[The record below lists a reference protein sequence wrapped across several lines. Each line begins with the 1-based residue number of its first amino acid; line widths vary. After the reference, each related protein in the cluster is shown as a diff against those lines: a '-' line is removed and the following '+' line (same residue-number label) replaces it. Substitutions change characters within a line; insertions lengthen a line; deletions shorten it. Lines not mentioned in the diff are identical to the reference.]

1 MTAFDFN
8 DAEPQRER
16 GGLIPDGTVALVVAT
31 LRPGG
36 VGDGGWL
43 RGSASNGL
51 NNMLDF
57 EFTVDGGEFDRRKFW
72 TLLSYA
78 DQVPSAL
85 EEKPA
90 KSCAAT
96 RSTVRAMLESAYAIS
111 PTDGSD
117 AAQAKR
123 RPAGWQSFDGIRFCA
138 KIGIEKG
145 GLKDVAAGP
154 NSERYADKNK
164 LVAAITPDD
173 AKYISPGAQNPASGG
188 AAGVARPA
196 AATTAAAAKPAWAG

>member
-1 MTAFDFN
+1 MSAFDFN
-8 DAEPQRER
+8 DADTQRT
-16 GGLIPDGTVALVVAT
+16 GGSLIPDGTVAVVVAT

-36 VGDGGWL
+36 QGDGGWL
-43 RGSASNGL
+43 RASQNNSL

-78 DQVPSAL
+78 DQSPANL

-96 RSTVRAMLESAYAIS
+96 RATLRAILESAFGVN
-111 PTDGSD
+111 PTDGSE
-117 AAQAKR
+117 AALAKR
-123 RPAGWQSFDGIRFCA
+123 KPAGWQAFDGIRFCA
-138 KIGIEKG
+138 KIGVEKG

-154 NSERYADKNK
+154 DSERYSDKNK
-164 LVAAITPDD
+164 LVAAITPDE
-173 AKYISPGAQNPASGG
+173 AKYISPGSQTPSAASSG
-188 AAGVARPA
+188 AVVRPA
-196 AATTAAAAKPAWAG
+196 QAATSSAAKPAWAG

>member
-8 DAEPQRER
+8 DADTQRPNS
-16 GGLIPDGTVALVVAT
+16 LIPDGAVAVVVAT

-43 RGSASNGL
+43 RGSKNNSL

-78 DQVPSAL
+78 DQDPKAL
-85 EEKPA
+85 EGGA
-90 KSCAAT
+90 ATSCAVT
-96 RSTVRAMLESAYAIS
+96 RSTLRAMLESAFGVN

-117 AAQAKR
+117 AAQGKR

-154 NSERYADKNK
+154 DSERYADKNK

-173 AKYISPGAQNPASGG
+173 AKYISPGAQSPVS
-188 AAGVARPA
+188 AGTVARPA
-196 AATTAAAAKPAWAG
+196 QAAASAASTAAKPAWAS